1 MDLEE
6 TQRKEYQERLRQ
18 QTRERQLTRAN
29 ESALLERQKEA
40 SKAQQK
46 RAHIERE
53 RQKVERER
61 NIQFYMEEIVGA
73 VIREHVFEVTADVLA
88 VEHYRK
94 RLLRRT
100 LFRIKKIGARSL
112 RRKQVHV
119 EELRQLRNRK
129 RLLAKAL
136 NELDNRAVVNTTKRR
151 RRQSHHLPFEDE
163 DEFEE
168 LLIKV
173 SSI

>member
-6 TQRKEYQERLRQ
+6 VQRQEYQERLRQ
-18 QTRERQLTRAN
+18 QTRERQLVRAN
-29 ESALLERQKEA
+29 ESALLERQKQA
-40 SKAQQK
+40 TKAEQE
-46 RAHIERE
+46 RTCLERE
-53 RQKVERER
+53 RQKSERER
-61 NIQFYMEEIVGA
+61 NIQFYIEEIVGA

-100 LFRIKKIGARSL
+100 WLPIKKIGARSL

-119 EELRQLRNRK
+119 EQLRQLRNRK

-136 NELDNRAVVNTTKRR
+136 NELDNREVVSTTKQR
-151 RRQSHHLPFEDE
+151 RRQAHHVPFEDE

-173 SSI
+173 